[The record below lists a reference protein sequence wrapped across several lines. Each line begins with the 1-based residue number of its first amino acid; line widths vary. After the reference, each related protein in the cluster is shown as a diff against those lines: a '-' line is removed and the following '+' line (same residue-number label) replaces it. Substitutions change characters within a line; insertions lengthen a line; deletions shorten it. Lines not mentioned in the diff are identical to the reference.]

1 MVYWYSFQVPERVL
15 SQTYVKTWDVCDL
28 LGYILFLE
36 TKNTWARDDPAI
48 LVLIGAC
55 LCGMLRVFPSPFV
68 SNVFAFLVSAIAWGV
83 VYSYSVQ
90 EILNIAILMIFRD
103 FLVSGLVI
111 ATLLW

>member
-1 MVYWYSFQVPERVL
+1 MYFHKRMS
-15 SQTYVKTWDVCDL
+15 KHDDVCDL
-28 LGYILFLE
+28 LGYMFCLE

-55 LCGMLRVFPSPFV
+55 LCGMLRAFPSPYTI
-68 SNVFAFLVSAIAWGV
+68 SNFFAFLVSAIAWGV

-90 EILNIAILMIFRD
+90 EILNIALLMIFRD
-103 FLVSGLVI
+103 FLVSGVVV